1 MLVEKGS
8 FDKVELVVKQWH
20 EKKTREETTGGYVTK
35 KWLIDNKTMAD
46 NAFKWAHPRG
56 RCRKNVITGEEEAD
70 IPLDERWQVMKEKG
84 QRMDFENGC
93 ELDDPDGCLLEA
105 TGFDGQDHLEGAGA
119 GADAQPAASVAAA
132 QAGASFKLCFP
143 SLQQNTSPT
152 AILPDFITVLGR
164 KLDNGDEAKDKC
176 RAMGVARAASIA
188 DQIETS
194 LKTLQTVY
202 DDLLKL
208 QASAATATK
217 DDDMIEEAILKKYVE
232 ATKEDLALNNY
243 VQRGKQPGFNGSVKT
258 RTAATPLPKNGARKG
273 KNDDDA
279 DKKPANLKRGASKDM
294 LPKHASKPQDSESSS
309 DDLFEELLEGLT
321 RVQELLNLPRKLQRK
336 YGEQVGGTRSWNDWA
351 SVRGV
356 VLAMLAAIST
366 GAAQKV
372 LENCRLDEPAWRMEL
387 KMFWDR
393 YSLIDG
399 EHPLFSSGID
409 TAAT

>member
-1 MLVEKGS
+1 MGKIISKAPAPVRMLS
-8 FDKVELVVKQWH
+8 LLHQLRLRKQ
-20 EKKTREETTGGYVTK
+20 G
-35 KWLIDNKTMAD
+35 
-46 NAFKWAHPRG
+46 
-56 RCRKNVITGEEEAD
+56 
-70 IPLDERWQVMKEKG
+70 
-84 QRMDFENGC
+84 
-93 ELDDPDGCLLEA
+93 
-105 TGFDGQDHLEGAGA
+105 
-119 GADAQPAASVAAA
+119 
-132 QAGASFKLCFP
+132 LCFP

-243 VQRGKQPGFNGSVKT
+243 VQRGK
-258 RTAATPLPKNGARKG
+258 
-273 KNDDDA
+273 
-279 DKKPANLKRGASKDM
+279 
-294 LPKHASKPQDSESSS
+294 PQDSESSS
-309 DDLFEELLEGLT
+309 DDLFEELLEGISGGRDPLLERLGKCARGGSGNACRNLHRMLT
-321 RVQELLNLPRKLQRK
+321 DEKLSLPVSISIIDVPIKEPHRKCSRI
-336 YGEQVGGTRSWNDWA
+336 VGWPVLRLSDWA
-351 SVRGV
+351 RCALGRAGHML
-356 VLAMLAAIST
+356 LA
-366 GAAQKV
+366 GHC
-372 LENCRLDEPAWRMEL
+372 LEDEPAWRMEL

-399 EHPLFSSGID
+399 EHPLFSSGIVRYAD
-409 TAAT
+409 KTYKLHFACLGGK